1 MSDQAV
7 LSQKETLSQEKN
19 NVYQLEGS
27 VLDVYEGVPFW
38 LEGPAAESGST
49 SVTVWLIDK
58 GEIAGVGVSDTAIIT
73 ITTKEPG
80 PGKTN
85 GRRLILV
92 EEEAAPEVVR
102 WVVDAFQGRL
112 GGPLARLA
120 ALAGEQV
127 GFYQVPINYRLDETR
142 SSVSVPEKVKVR
154 AAGRA
159 IPQSHPAGSAG
170 PWRSGWIGSGAE
182 VNVEVPEFEMV
193 FSLRESRAVRGAF
206 RFAS

>member
-58 GEIAGVGVSDTAIIT
+58 GEIAGVGVSDTAVIT

-80 PGKTN
+80 PGKTRA
-85 GRRLILV
+85 RRLILV

-112 GGPLARLA
+112 GGPLAGLA

-127 GFYQVPINYRLDETR
+127 GFYQVPINYRLDESK
-142 SSVSVPEKVKVR
+142 SSVSVPDKVKVQ

-159 IPQSHPAGSAG
+159 IPPSHPAGSAG
-170 PWRSGWIGSGAE
+170 PWLRGWIGSGAE

-193 FSLRESRAVRGAF
+193 FTLRESRAVRGAF